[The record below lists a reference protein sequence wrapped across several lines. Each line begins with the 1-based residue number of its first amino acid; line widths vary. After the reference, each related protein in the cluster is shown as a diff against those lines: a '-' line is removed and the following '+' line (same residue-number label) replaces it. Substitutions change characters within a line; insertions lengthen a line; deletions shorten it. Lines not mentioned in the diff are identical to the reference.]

1 MQFIFLLAEKRKV
14 ITFSKDAFVVNT
26 INQYINIRSS
36 IEACFIGLPHAS
48 RILANT
54 LIAKANFS
62 TGCVENIN
70 YRDLASFLRVDA
82 SSGRKDSGTPTK
94 QAVRN
99 YLCTIVAQCGEY
111 FQISSEGQSLKVNFP
126 TLPEIY
132 KAYCGTPEVHTVFD
146 TESNTAEPHMG
157 IGMQVIIDGDF
168 STEEHTEVHTPGL
181 VEAINAHVKEKPLTN
196 NKQTNPEGVSFA
208 ELKQPIRRDFYPNA
222 ETIELALSHGY
233 VNVTNPI
240 EIKRFITYNLAS
252 STRWADYNPVF
263 ICWLERAHENQKS
276 TEPLSTTQPPR
287 KNADERTPYQVS
299 GIRKPTVADSIADN
313 LRIIESIQRQEQQHQ
328 QQADDFINGECC
340 ETVAVPC

>member
-1 MQFIFLLAEKRKV
+1 MMNFQKEVLSVFKSTLYGLPSFCRLVMHEIFEYTDFQSGTLSISSLDLLARTNFHVDPLRGRAKEEITGDTIRNALRAIKKARPDHFIFSTVNQRIVIEMPFIRELYELFHNEKPKLPAVLAADVAEVKTHAPLEDLGYSNPLLAGELD
-14 ITFSKDAFVVNT
+14 T
-26 INQYINIRSS
+26 
-36 IEACFIGLPHAS
+36 
-48 RILANT
+48 ILA
-54 LIAKANFS
+54 A
-62 TGCVENIN
+62 
-70 YRDLASFLRVDA
+70 A
-82 SSGRKDSGTPTK
+82 SS
-94 QAVRN
+94 
-99 YLCTIVAQCGEY
+99 
-111 FQISSEGQSLKVNFP
+111 
-126 TLPEIY
+126 
-132 KAYCGTPEVHTVFD
+132 
-146 TESNTAEPHMG
+146 
-157 IGMQVIIDGDF
+157 
-168 STEEHTEVHTPGL
+168 STT
-181 VEAINAHVKEKPLTN
+181 INAHVKEKPLTN

>member
-1 MQFIFLLAEKRKV
+1 MKDLPALVFSTYKKKLA
-14 ITFSKDAFVVNT
+14 
-26 INQYINIRSS
+26 
-36 IEACFIGLPHAS
+36 GLPSFCRLVLLEAFEYCDHAAGTIMINS
-48 RILANT
+48 LDKFAREHFRVDPARGRQPEDITGDSIRNAFRTIKKFKSDYFQFSTVNQQIVIDMPFLRELHQSIFNEKSEAPAILAT
-54 LIAKANFS
+54 
-62 TGCVENIN
+62 
-70 YRDLASFLRVDA
+70 DLAAD
-82 SSGRKDSGTPTK
+82 T
-94 QAVRN
+94 
-99 YLCTIVAQCGEY
+99 
-111 FQISSEGQSLKVNFP
+111 
-126 TLPEIY
+126 TLSQYGDPS
-132 KAYCGTPEVHTVFD
+132 VFD
-146 TESNTAEPHMG
+146 S
-157 IGMQVIIDGDF
+157 IDAVDLAAA
-168 STEEHTEVHTPGL
+168 SMHYS
-181 VEAINAHVKEKPLTN
+181 INAHVKEKILTN
-196 NKQTNPEGVSFA
+196 KHPTHPEGVSFA

>member
-1 MQFIFLLAEKRKV
+1 MNFQKEVLSVFKSKLYGLPSFCRLVMHEIFEYTDFQSGTLSISSLDLLARTNFHVDPLRGRAKEEITGDTIRNALRAIKKARPDHFIFSTVNQRIVIEMPFIRELYELFHNEKPKLPAGLAADVAEVKTHAPLEDLGYSNPLLAGELD
-14 ITFSKDAFVVNT
+14 T
-26 INQYINIRSS
+26 
-36 IEACFIGLPHAS
+36 
-48 RILANT
+48 ILA
-54 LIAKANFS
+54 A
-62 TGCVENIN
+62 
-70 YRDLASFLRVDA
+70 A
-82 SSGRKDSGTPTK
+82 SS
-94 QAVRN
+94 
-99 YLCTIVAQCGEY
+99 
-111 FQISSEGQSLKVNFP
+111 
-126 TLPEIY
+126 
-132 KAYCGTPEVHTVFD
+132 
-146 TESNTAEPHMG
+146 
-157 IGMQVIIDGDF
+157 
-168 STEEHTEVHTPGL
+168 STT
-181 VEAINAHVKEKPLTN
+181 INAHVKEKPLTN

-240 EIKRFITYNLAS
+240 EIKRFITYNLARS
-252 STRWADYNPVF
+252 PRWADYNPVF

-340 ETVAVPC
+340 ETVAIPC